1 MGLFSFFLFLFFF
14 LTYFQPD
21 RPAPFVEHAF
31 LFSLYMFGFFVEDQ
45 VPESETRFRSCLW
58 TYLLGL
64 AIQ

>member
-1 MGLFSFFLFLFFF
+1 
-14 LTYFQPD
+14 
-21 RPAPFVEHAF
+21 
-31 LFSLYMFGFFVEDQ
+31 LYMFGFFVEDQ